1 VELFARHRGVE
12 LPPHWADAIAVDG
25 SEDEGALGRLAA
37 DAGWKA
43 PIEVTGRPRA
53 NQFPLLV
60 HSPERGWAMAEQW
73 EGLELLRVNTG
84 QASERWDYR
93 SSFHFFELALPRAV
107 ERTNTPKALSIFSRA
122 LLLRKKVFGSA
133 ILATILI
140 NLIALAT
147 ALYSMQVY
155 DRVIPRSGFSTLWV
169 LTAGVVF
176 ALLMDLI
183 LRTTRSL
190 MIEREAARIDAEVS
204 EFFFARAQAIRLD
217 ARPGGVGTM
226 AAQLRGLEQVRGL
239 LSSASIFLL
248 ADLPFALFFIFVIAS
263 LGGIVAIVPLV
274 SFPLALALGYLF
286 ARMIRKDAN
295 RAQISGNRKNG
306 LLVESLDAAE
316 TIKANR
322 GGWHMLGRWSALM
335 EELQLH
341 EDPVKRWSAVATS
354 IFGTLQQLAYVAIIC
369 VGALQVSYGNMT
381 MGALIAVAI
390 IGGRVN
396 GPLVSQLPNFLIQWS
411 YARSSLGMLDNILS
425 LPLDRPIEIETL
437 RPEKLQGP
445 IRLQDVQFAY
455 KGSRSGLN
463 IPRLEIRPG
472 ERVAIIGGIGS
483 GKSTLL
489 RLMAGLYAPAQGAIT
504 IGGLDMGHVAEDV
517 LRRHIGYLPQDT
529 RLLNGTLR
537 ENILL
542 GMANP
547 GDDALMEVAD
557 KTGLAP
563 MIASHPLGLDLP
575 ISEGGKGLSGG
586 QRTLT
591 GLTRLMLDSPQVWLL
606 DEPTAN
612 LDQATEN
619 RVLGV
624 LKEHMTPDSTLV
636 LVTHRLR
643 LLSLVDRVIV
653 VASGRILLDGPPKDV
668 MAKLQPG
675 KAQPTPSV
683 AGQKQIIVST
693 GPQQTTPPAD
703 GDSGAAAGPDVPAEA
718 K

>member
-1 VELFARHRGVE
+1 
-12 LPPHWADAIAVDG
+12 
-25 SEDEGALGRLAA
+25 
-37 DAGWKA
+37 
-43 PIEVTGRPRA
+43 
-53 NQFPLLV
+53 
-60 HSPERGWAMAEQW
+60 
-73 EGLELLRVNTG
+73 
-84 QASERWDYR
+84 
-93 SSFHFFELALPRAV
+93 
-107 ERTNTPKALSIFSRA
+107 
-122 LLLRKKVFGSA
+122 
-133 ILATILI
+133 
-140 NLIALAT
+140 
-147 ALYSMQVY
+147 
-155 DRVIPRSGFSTLWV
+155 
-169 LTAGVVF
+169 
-176 ALLMDLI
+176 
-183 LRTTRSL
+183 
-190 MIEREAARIDAEVS
+190 S
-204 EFFFARAQAIRLD
+204 EFFFARAQAIRMD
-217 ARPGGVGTM
+217 ARPNGVGTM

-263 LGGIVAIVPLV
+263 LAGIVAIVPLIT
-274 SFPLALALGYLF
+274 FPLALGLAFMF
-286 ARMIRKDAN
+286 ARLIRKDAN

-322 GGWHMLGRWSALM
+322 GGWHMLGRWTALM

-341 EDPVKRWSAVATS
+341 EDPVKRWSAIATS
-354 IFGTLQQLAYVAIIC
+354 MFATLQQIAYIAIIC
-369 VGALQVSYGNMT
+369 IGAIQVSYGNMT

-425 LPLDRPIEIETL
+425 LPLDRPVEMETL

-455 KGSRSGLN
+455 KGSRTGLN
-463 IPRLEIRPG
+463 IPRLVIRPG
-472 ERVAIIGGIGS
+472 DRVAVIGGIGS

-489 RLMAGLYAPAQGAIT
+489 RLMAGLYAPEQGSIT

-537 ENILL
+537 DNILL

-547 GDDALMEVAD
+547 GDDALMEVAET
-557 KTGLAP
+557 TGLAP

-591 GLTRLMLDSPQVWLL
+591 GLTRMMLDSPRVWLL

-619 RVLGV
+619 RILGV
-624 LKEHMTPDSTLV
+624 LKEAMTPESTLV
-636 LVTHRLR
+636 LVTHRLQ
-643 LLSLVDRVIV
+643 LLALVDRVIV
-653 VASGRILLDGPPKDV
+653 VASGRILMDGPPKDV
-668 MAKLQPG
+668 LAKLQPP
-675 KAQPTPSV
+675 KAKKTAAV
-683 AGQKQIIVST
+683 AGQKKIVVNAGQTQKIAPPEGET
-693 GPQQTTPPAD
+693 GTAAD
-703 GDSGAAAGPDVPAEA
+703 PDVPAEA